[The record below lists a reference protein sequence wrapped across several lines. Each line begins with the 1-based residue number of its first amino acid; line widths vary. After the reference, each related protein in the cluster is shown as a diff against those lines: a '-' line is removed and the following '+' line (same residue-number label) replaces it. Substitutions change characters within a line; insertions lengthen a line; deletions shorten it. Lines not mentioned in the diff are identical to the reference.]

1 MFQKEITV
9 LAVDDEPD
17 VLSITK
23 LALSSMKVGGLPLKV
38 YTATSKAE
46 TIELLNGPLGS
57 QVRGISRIAVAFI
70 DVVMETDHAGLELC
84 QYIRETM
91 GNKVTQIYVRTGQ
104 PGVAPERAVID
115 RYDITG
121 YLAKVE
127 ATEDKLYSLVRS
139 GIRTAL
145 VIGLSLGLSEA
156 TAALI
161 NASRSREQMAAVL
174 TYFVAS
180 LQRDPQGEP
189 LQNVDVRMCCISDG
203 QIIGGDWNDDDA
215 AALAMRDRLAAR
227 PGTPVG
233 TSGDTHYVT
242 DGDDFLIQV
251 VAGPDAAD
259 MALLARGTVPAP
271 EIELQLLA
279 RFTRPLAALWQHTAT
294 PQRELATA

>member
-1 MFQKEITV
+1 MFAKEITV

-17 VLSITK
+17 VLSVTK
-23 LALSSMKVGGLPLKV
+23 LALRSMKVGGLPLNV

-46 TIELLNGPLGS
+46 AIELLNGPLGS

-84 QYIRETM
+84 QYMRETM
-91 GNKVTQIYVRTGQ
+91 GNKITQIYVRTGQ

-127 ATEDKLYSLVRS
+127 ATEDKLYSLVRA

-145 VIGLSLGLSEA
+145 VTGLSLGLSEA

-161 NASRSREQMAAVL
+161 NASRSREQIAGVL

-180 LQRDPQGEP
+180 LQHDPRGEQ
-189 LQNVDVRMCCISDG
+189 LQNVDIRMCAISDG
-203 QIIGGDWNDDDA
+203 QVIGGDWNEDDA
-215 AALAMRDRLAAR
+215 DALAVRTRLAAR
-227 PGTPVG
+227 ASTGAG
-233 TSGDTHYVT
+233 SDTSYVT
-242 DGDDFLIQV
+242 DGNDFLIQV
-251 VAGPDAAD
+251 AAGPETAD

-279 RFTRPLAALWQHTAT
+279 RFTRSLAALWQNAAT
-294 PQRELATA
+294 PELVSA

>member
-1 MFQKEITV
+1 LRVFAKEITV

-17 VLSITK
+17 VLSVTK
-23 LALSSMKVGGLPLKV
+23 LALRSMKVGGLPLNV
-38 YTATSKAE
+38 YAATSKAE
-46 TIELLNGPLGS
+46 AIELLNGPLGS

-84 QYIRETM
+84 QYMRETM
-91 GNKVTQIYVRTGQ
+91 GNKITQIYVRTGQ

-127 ATEDKLYSLVRS
+127 ATEDKLYSLVRA

-145 VIGLSLGLSEA
+145 VTGLSLGLSEA

-161 NASRSREQMAAVL
+161 NASRSREQIAGVL

-180 LQRDPQGEP
+180 LQHDPHGEQ
-189 LQNVDVRMCCISDG
+189 LQNVDIRMCAISDG
-203 QIIGGDWNDDDA
+203 QVIGGDWNEDDA
-215 AALAMRDRLAAR
+215 DALAVRSRLAAR
-227 PGTPVG
+227 ASSGV
-233 TSGDTHYVT
+233 SGDTSYVT
-242 DGDDFLIQV
+242 DGNDFLIQV
-251 VAGPDAAD
+251 AAGPETAD

-279 RFTRPLAALWQHTAT
+279 RFTRSLAALWQNAAT
-294 PQRELATA
+294 PELVNA

>member
-1 MFQKEITV
+1 MFAKEITV

-17 VLSITK
+17 VLSVTK
-23 LALSSMKVGGLPLKV
+23 LALRSMNVGGLPLKV
-38 YTATSKAE
+38 YTASSKAE
-46 TIELLNGPLGS
+46 AIELLNGPLGS
-57 QVRGISRIAVAFI
+57 QVRGLSRIAVAFI

-91 GNKVTQIYVRTGQ
+91 GNKITQVYVRTGQ

-127 ATEDKLYSLVRS
+127 ATEDKLYSLVRA

-145 VIGLSLGLSEA
+145 VTGLSLGLSEA

-180 LQRDPQGEP
+180 LQRDPHGDP
-189 LQNVDVRMCCISDG
+189 LQNVDVRICCISDR
-203 QIIGGDWNDDDA
+203 QVIGGDWNEDDA
-215 AALAMRDRLAAR
+215 DALAVRDRLAAQS
-227 PGTPVG
+227 GTR
-233 TSGDTHYVT
+233 S
-242 DGDDFLIQV
+242 
-251 VAGPDAAD
+251 A
-259 MALLARGTVPAP
+259 PA
-271 EIELQLLA
+271 
-279 RFTRPLAALWQHTAT
+279 AT
-294 PQRELATA
+294 PT

>member
-1 MFQKEITV
+1 MFAKEITV

-38 YTATSKAE
+38 YAASSKAE
-46 TIELLNGPLGS
+46 AIELLNGPLGS

-84 QYIRETM
+84 QYMRETM
-91 GNKVTQIYVRTGQ
+91 GNKITQIYVRTGQ
-104 PGVAPERAVID
+104 PGVAPERPVID

-121 YLAKVE
+121 YVSKVE
-127 ATEDKLYSLVRS
+127 ATEDKLYSLVRA

-145 VIGLSLGLSEA
+145 VTGLSLGLSEA

-180 LQRDPQGEP
+180 LQRDPHGEP
-189 LQNVDVRMCCISDG
+189 LQNVDVRLCCISDG
-203 QIIGGDWNDDDA
+203 HVIGGDWNEDDA
-215 AALAMRDRLAAR
+215 DALAVRDRLAAR
-227 PGTPVG
+227 PGTEVA
-233 TSGDTHYVT
+233 TSGVTYVT
-242 DGDDFLIQV
+242 DGNDFLIQV
-251 VAGPDAAD
+251 AAGPDCAD

-279 RFTRPLAALWQHTAT
+279 RFTRSLSALWQNAAT
-294 PQRELATA
+294 PERELVTA

>member
-1 MFQKEITV
+1 MFAKEITV

-17 VLSITK
+17 VLSVTK

-38 YTATSKAE
+38 YGASSKAE
-46 TIELLNGPLGS
+46 AIELLNGPLGS

-91 GNKVTQIYVRTGQ
+91 GNKITQIYVRTGQ

-127 ATEDKLYSLVRS
+127 ATEEKLYSLVRS

-145 VIGLSLGLSEA
+145 VTGLSLGLSEA

-189 LQNVDVRMCCISDG
+189 LQNVDIRMCCISDG
-203 QIIGGDWNDDDA
+203 QVIGGDWNEDDA
-215 AALAMRDRLAAR
+215 DALAVRDRMAAQ

-233 TSGDTHYVT
+233 TSGATYVT
-242 DGDDFLIQV
+242 AGNDFLIQV
-251 VAGPDAAD
+251 AASPDTAD
-259 MALLARGTVPAP
+259 MAMLARGTVPAP
-271 EIELQLLA
+271 EIELQLLS
-279 RFTRPLAALWQHTAT
+279 RFTRSFAALWQHAAT
-294 PQRELATA
+294 PERELVSA

>member
-17 VLSITK
+17 VLSLTK
-23 LALSSMKVGGLPLKV
+23 LALRSMKVRGLPLKV
-38 YTATSKAE
+38 YTAMSKVEA
-46 TIELLNGPLGS
+46 IELLNGPLGV
-57 QVRGISRIAVAFI
+57 QTRGVSRIAVAFI

-84 QYIRETM
+84 EYIRETM

-121 YLAKVE
+121 YVSKVE

-145 VIGLSLGLSEA
+145 VTGLSLGLSEA

-180 LQRDPQGEP
+180 LQRDPHGEP
-189 LQNVDVRMCCISDG
+189 LENVDVRLCCISDG
-203 QIIGGDWNDDDA
+203 QVIGGDWNEDDA
-215 AALAMRDRLAAR
+215 DALAMRDRLGAQ
-227 PGTPVG
+227 PGTEVG
-233 TSGDTHYVT
+233 ADGTKYVT
-242 DGDDFLIQV
+242 DGNDFLIQV
-251 VAGPDAAD
+251 AASPETAD

-279 RFTRPLAALWQHTAT
+279 RFTHSLAALWQNAAT
-294 PQRELATA
+294 REPELATA

>member
-17 VLSITK
+17 VLSVTR
-23 LALSSMKVGGLPLKV
+23 LALRSMKVGGLPLTV

-46 TIELLNGPLGS
+46 AIELLNGPLGS

-84 QYIRETM
+84 EYMRETM

-121 YLAKVE
+121 YVAKVE
-127 ATEDKLYSLVRS
+127 VTEEKLYSLVRA
-139 GIRTAL
+139 GIRSAL
-145 VIGLSLGLSEA
+145 VTGLALGLSEA

-161 NASRSREQMAAVL
+161 NASRSREGMAAVL

-180 LQRDPQGEP
+180 LQRDPHGEP
-189 LQNVDVRMCCISDG
+189 LQNVDIRMCCISDG
-203 QIIGGDWNDDDA
+203 QVIGGDWSEDDA
-215 AALAMRDRLAAR
+215 DALAVRERLAAQ
-227 PGTPVG
+227 PSTQVG
-233 TSGDTHYVT
+233 ASGDTYVT
-242 DGDDFLIQV
+242 DGNDFLIQV
-251 VAGPDAAD
+251 AASHD
-259 MALLARGTVPAP
+259 TAEMALLARGTVPPP

-279 RFTRPLAALWQHTAT
+279 RFTRSFAALWQHA
-294 PQRELATA
+294 ATAERDLVTN